1 MNRFGKKLR
10 ILRQRDKFSQRELS
24 RMLDVHHSYIGQ
36 LELGQKI
43 PNALMILKIADIF
56 SVTTD
61 QLMRDELEL
70 DGYPAPTQSS

>member
-1 MNRFGKKLR
+1 MKRFGEKLR
-10 ILRQRDKFSQRELS
+10 ILRQRDNLSQRELS

-36 LELGQKI
+36 LELDQKI

-70 DGYPAPTQSS
+70 DGYTRTQKD